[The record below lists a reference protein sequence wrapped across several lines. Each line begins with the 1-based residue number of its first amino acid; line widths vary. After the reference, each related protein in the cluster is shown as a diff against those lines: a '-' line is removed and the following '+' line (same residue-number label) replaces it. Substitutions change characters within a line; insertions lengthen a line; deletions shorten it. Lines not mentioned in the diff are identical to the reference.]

1 VLAGI
6 VDLLGEATDC
16 HACFVYLRDGERLR
30 HPRRLAVY
38 AHVVGRVEF
47 GVDEGLTGW
56 VARNNRPAFIR
67 ENALADPRM
76 KYVPELDEERFQSM
90 VAVPVPARSGG
101 VLGVLVLHT
110 VAPREFD
117 EGVLT
122 FLVHVSTL
130 MAGAI
135 ENAGLYEEARRRVD
149 ALTAL
154 SRISREI
161 AAVRGREELYR
172 VACRGLREVLDC
184 ERCQLHLHEAAAGGS
199 SSWRRTRPARPRRSG
214 DGDGRAALGREP
226 IGVLGVAAGARSEG
240 SSCCIAVAGQLALA
254 LEKAELIERLTAEN
268 LVRDFF
274 EALATA
280 AARSRRRAR
289 AAGGLRPRPPARAD
303 RRRGRRR
310 DVAAVAGA
318 RERLEAALRRVS
330 PGAFCDPGR
339 ERLRAVLPL
348 GTESTPPPWSAR
360 STRWARASG
369 RDRRQRGAPGA
380 GEGSLALR
388 EAGDAARIARGLA
401 PGGGALAYADLGAY
415 RYLVNVSPDAAPRDR
430 YREAVER
437 LRDYDARRGRTS
449 WRRSSATWS
458 RAPASPPRRGCCS
471 STRTRCASGSPG
483 SRSSPVS
490 IWRPTTCCR
499 SSSRSSSAAA
509 GLARLERVHPHGDR
523 QDQAPV
529 DCLLRVA
536 GHVDRVRV
544 AELER
549 LAHVRADLLA
559 VADEVEV
566 VRIGSQ
572 SAKSPT

>member
-16 HACFVYLRDGERLR
+16 HACFAYVRDGDRLR
-30 HPRRLAVY
+30 IRAASRVY

-67 ENALADPRM
+67 ENALDDPRTNF
-76 KYVPELDEERFQSM
+76 VPELDEERFQSM

-122 FLVHVSTL
+122 FLVHVSAL
-130 MAGAI
+130 VAGAI
-135 ENAGLYEEARRRVD
+135 ENARLYEEARRRVD

-184 ERCQLHLHEAAAGGS
+184 ERCQLHLHEAGSGRLELVAADPAGSAASLGGMA
-199 SSWRRTRPARPRRSG
+199 TVEL
-214 DGDGRAALGREP
+214 RAGADP
-226 IGVLGVAAGARSEG
+226 IGVLGVAPAPGSEG
-240 SSCCIAVAGQLALA
+240 EFLLHAVAGQLALA
-254 LEKAELIERLTAEN
+254 LQKAELIERLTAEN

-274 EALATA
+274 EALANGSGEVA
-280 AARSRRRAR
+280 AARARLAGCDLDRPHVLTVAEAVGETSRPWPELA
-289 AAGGLRPRPPARAD
+289 
-303 RRRGRRR
+303 
-310 DVAAVAGA
+310 
-318 RERLEAALRRVS
+318 ERLEAALRRVS

-348 GTESTPPPWSAR
+348 AVDVDAAAVVGALDALGARERVAVGVSAV
-360 STRWARASG
+360 
-369 RDRRQRGAPGA
+369 RRGA

-401 PGGGALAYADLGAY
+401 PQGGALAYADLGAY
-415 RYLVNVSPDAAPRDR
+415 RYLVSVSPDAAPRDR
-430 YREAVER
+430 YRDAVDR
-437 LRDYDARRGRTS
+437 LREYDARRGAHLVETLERYLESRTS
-449 WRRSSATWS
+449 IATTA
-458 RAPASPPRRGCCS
+458 RVLFIHPNTLRQRLAR
-471 STRTRCASGSPG
+471 
-483 SRSSPVS
+483 
-490 IWRPTTCCR
+490 IEKL
-499 SSSRSSSAAA
+499 A
-509 GLARLERVHPHGDR
+509 GLDLETD
-523 QDQAPV
+523 
-529 DCLLRVA
+529 
-536 GHVDRVRV
+536 
-544 AELER
+544 
-549 LAHVRADLLA
+549 DLLSLELA
-559 VADEVEV
+559 IKLGRLRAGALTP
-566 VRIGSQ
+566 RS
-572 SAKSPT
+572 

>member
-16 HACFVYLRDGERLR
+16 HACFFYLRDGERLR
-30 HPRRLAVY
+30 IRAASRVY

-184 ERCQLHLHEAAAGGS
+184 ERCQLHLHEAGSGRLELVAADPPGPAASLGGMA
-199 SSWRRTRPARPRRSG
+199 TVELRSG
-214 DGDGRAALGREP
+214 AEP
-226 IGVLGVAAGARSEG
+226 IGVLGVAPAPGSEG
-240 SSCCIAVAGQLALA
+240 EFLLHAVAGQLALA

-274 EALATA
+274 EALANGSGEVA
-280 AARSRRRAR
+280 AARARLAGCDLDRPHLLTVAEAVGETSRQWPELA
-289 AAGGLRPRPPARAD
+289 
-303 RRRGRRR
+303 
-310 DVAAVAGA
+310 
-318 RERLEAALRRVS
+318 ERLEAALRRVS
-330 PGAFCDPGR
+330 PGAFCDAGR

-348 GTESTPPPWSAR
+348 GTDVDAAAVVGALDALGARERVAIGVSAV
-360 STRWARASG
+360 
-369 RDRRQRGAPGA
+369 RRGA

-437 LRDYDARRGRTS
+437 LRDYDARRGAHLVETLERYLESRTS
-449 WRRSSATWS
+449 IATTA
-458 RAPASPPRRGCCS
+458 RVLFIHPNTLRQRLAR
-471 STRTRCASGSPG
+471 
-483 SRSSPVS
+483 
-490 IWRPTTCCR
+490 IEKL
-499 SSSRSSSAAA
+499 A
-509 GLARLERVHPHGDR
+509 GLDLETD
-523 QDQAPV
+523 
-529 DCLLRVA
+529 
-536 GHVDRVRV
+536 
-544 AELER
+544 
-549 LAHVRADLLA
+549 DLLSLELA
-559 VADEVEV
+559 IKLGRLRA
-566 VRIGSQ
+566 
-572 SAKSPT
+572 

>member
-1 VLAGI
+1 VGDRPLPAAVLTEGAQPGRDTLYAVIKALGSSPDLDEVLAGI

-16 HACFVYLRDGERLR
+16 HACFFYLRDGERLR
-30 HPRRLAVY
+30 IRAASRVY

-135 ENAGLYEEARRRVD
+135 ENAGLYDEARRRVD

-184 ERCQLHLHEAAAGGS
+184 ERCQLHLHEAGSGRLELVAADPPGPAASLGGMA
-199 SSWRRTRPARPRRSG
+199 TVELRSG
-214 DGDGRAALGREP
+214 AEP
-226 IGVLGVAAGARSEG
+226 IGVLGVAPAPGSEG
-240 SSCCIAVAGQLALA
+240 EFLLHAVAGQLALA

-274 EALATA
+274 EALANGSGEVA
-280 AARSRRRAR
+280 AARARLAGCDLDRPHVLTVAEAVGETSRPWPELA
-289 AAGGLRPRPPARAD
+289 
-303 RRRGRRR
+303 
-310 DVAAVAGA
+310 
-318 RERLEAALRRVS
+318 ERLEAALRRVS

-348 GTESTPPPWSAR
+348 GTDVDAAAVVGALDALGARERVAIGVSAV
-360 STRWARASG
+360 
-369 RDRRQRGAPGA
+369 RRGA

-437 LRDYDARRGRTS
+437 LRDYDARRGAHLVETLERYLESRTS
-449 WRRSSATWS
+449 IATTA
-458 RAPASPPRRGCCS
+458 RVLFIHPNTLRQRLAR
-471 STRTRCASGSPG
+471 
-483 SRSSPVS
+483 
-490 IWRPTTCCR
+490 IEKL
-499 SSSRSSSAAA
+499 A
-509 GLARLERVHPHGDR
+509 GLDLETD
-523 QDQAPV
+523 
-529 DCLLRVA
+529 
-536 GHVDRVRV
+536 
-544 AELER
+544 
-549 LAHVRADLLA
+549 DLLSLELA
-559 VADEVEV
+559 IKLGRLRA
-566 VRIGSQ
+566 
-572 SAKSPT
+572 